1 VRRPLP
7 ADPFHPCSSQRFA
20 ELGCGERKVAGGA
33 GKEAVCLGPPR
44 AIAVQ
49 LADRGLDRERQLGV
63 GLNLPATRFTSVSA
77 CCSASAATGW
87 RLAATASSRHSRER
101 DTLS

>member
-1 VRRPLP
+1 MRHPLP
-7 ADPFHPCSSQRFA
+7 ADPFHPCSSQRLA

-49 LADRGLDRERQLGV
+49 LVDRGLDRERQLRV
-63 GLNLPATRFTSVSA
+63 GLKLPRASQRQRMLLGVS
-77 CCSASAATGW
+77 GNG
-87 RLAATASSRHSRER
+87 LVPGGHG
-101 DTLS
+101 